1 MSTNLSRES
10 RFASV
15 LWVEG
20 APYTLQ
26 QLAQMCDMI
35 DNEEDPAAKRKLIRE
50 YKEATL
56 ANSDYME
63 SFFGAYFTVRE
74 NAITV
79 CHDHFGLPNFQEIL
93 KYIWLK

>member
-20 APYTLQ
+20 APYTLE
-26 QLAQMCDMI
+26 QLAQMYEAI
-35 DNEEDPAAKRKLIRE
+35 QNEEDPTLRRKLQNE
-50 YKEATL
+50 LKVAAL

-63 SFFGAYFTVRE
+63 NFFGAFFTVRE
-74 NAITV
+74 NAIQV

-93 KYIWLK
+93 KYI